1 MQLKIGVERRPG
13 QYFLP
18 YIEDHDSG
26 RIVFHF
32 HNDDITEHGALL
44 FAEALT
50 EQARRWMPRAP
61 ETPRGPQIPVTM
73 DLRTDLPDGVFIVV
87 DDRPTR
93 VAYTMRQGLMS
104 ERGATSITR
113 QQSERSPDWERRP
126 VRHPRRLHAV

>member
-1 MQLKIGVERRPG
+1 VQLTIGVERRPG

-18 YIEDHDSG
+18 YIEDHDTG
-26 RIVFHF
+26 CVLHF
-32 HNDDITEHGALL
+32 HNDDITEEGASL

-87 DDRPTR
+87 DDRPTCI
-93 VAYTMRQGLMS
+93 AYTVRHGLIS
-104 ERGATSITR
+104 ERGAKSITR
-113 QQSERSPDWERRP
+113 HQSERSPDWERRP
-126 VRHPRRLHAV
+126 VRQPRHLHAV